1 MKRSIRLFTV
11 SALAAGIAACGGSG
25 SDSSDGSATGTA
37 SFDLTDAA
45 VDSVQSVNITVV
57 AVELQPVDGERISF
71 DVDNPENLENIN
83 LLDLQNGSVESLISD
98 QELPAGEY
106 EWIRLKLGDES
117 TFSVID
123 DNGGTNGLFVPSGDQ
138 RGLQT
143 SGFVVPAGESVSFT
157 IDFDVR
163 KSLINPPGLNRYLL
177 KPVLRLVDNSEVGSI
192 YGSVDSTLLAN
203 ACSDSGENPS
213 VYAGAVYVHAGHDV
227 TPDDLGS
234 DNEPVVAVPVDTET
248 YEYRASFL
256 SAGDYTVSYTCDR
269 DERQDADGNLI
280 DEDLTFIPAEGIETT
295 VVVNEETEVVINQP

>member
-1 MKRSIRLFTV
+1 MKRSIRFFTV

-25 SDSSDGSATGTA
+25 DGISTGSTGTA

-45 VDSVQSVNITVV
+45 VDSVREVNITVV
-57 AVELQPVDGERISF
+57 AVELQPVDGDSLSF
-71 DVDNPENLENIN
+71 DVENPENLEDIN
-83 LLDLQNGSVESLISD
+83 LLDLQNGEIEDLISN

-123 DNGGTNGLFVPSGDQ
+123 DQGRSNDLFVPSGDQ

-143 SGFVVPAGESVSFT
+143 SGFVVPAGGSVSFT

-177 KPVLRLVDNSEVGSI
+177 KPVLRLVDNSEVGTISGSI
-192 YGSVDSTLLAN
+192 DSTLLAS
-203 ACSDSGENPS
+203 ACTESGFNPS
-213 VYAGAVYVHAGHDV
+213 VYAGTVYVHSGHEI

-234 DNEPVVAVPVDTET
+234 DNEPVVAVSVDTDT
-248 YEYRASFL
+248 FEYSASFL
-256 SAGDYTVSYTCDR
+256 PAGDYTVSYTCDK
-269 DERQDADGNLI
+269 DELQDADGNPI
-280 DEDLTFIPAEGIETT
+280 NEDLTFIPAEGIETT
-295 VVVNEETEVVINQP
+295 VFVNEDSEVLINQL